1 MSDPYYEPVIVNEN
15 GESTPDVA
23 KHEARHVADDA
34 KQGTAQVAETA
45 KQEARDVA
53 LDAKRQAKDV
63 YRQVRGEMS
72 DQASTQQQRAASG
85 LHSFAGE
92 LDQMAS
98 GSQANG
104 VAADLAQQAAEKARA
119 FATWLESREPGD
131 LAEELRS
138 FARRRPGAFIAGA
151 AAVGLLAGRM
161 TRGLTD
167 SPDESSS
174 ERAKR
179 LGERR
184 GATGA
189 EASGLGQYHDVAT
202 PSADVPT
209 ASLAAGEE
217 GTTYTTGSRLD
228 EGPLDDT
235 RLSGPLG
242 DDTVGS
248 DAGWNRSG
256 NGSDSAF
263 HETELGSEAS
273 YDTPSTPQGTP
284 RSPGEAR

>member
-15 GESTPDVA
+15 GESMPDVA

-45 KQEARDVA
+45 KQEAREVA
-53 LDAKRQAKDV
+53 SDAKRQAKDV
-63 YRQVRGEMS
+63 YRQVRGEVS

-85 LHSFAGE
+85 LHSIAGE

-104 VAADLAQQAAEKARA
+104 VAADLAQQAAQRARA
-119 FATWLESREPGD
+119 FATWLEAREPGD

-167 SPDESSS
+167 APDESPS
-174 ERAKR
+174 ERANR
-179 LGERR
+179 LAERR
-184 GATGA
+184 DATGA
-189 EASGLGQYHDVAT
+189 EASGLGRYHDVAT

-209 ASLAAGEE
+209 ASLAMDEE

-242 DDTVGS
+242 DDTVE
-248 DAGWNRSG
+248 
-256 NGSDSAF
+256 SDSSWSRSAPGSESAF
-263 HETELGSEAS
+263 QETELGSEAS
-273 YDTPSTPQGTP
+273 YDTPSTQGAP

>member
-85 LHSFAGE
+85 LHSLAGE